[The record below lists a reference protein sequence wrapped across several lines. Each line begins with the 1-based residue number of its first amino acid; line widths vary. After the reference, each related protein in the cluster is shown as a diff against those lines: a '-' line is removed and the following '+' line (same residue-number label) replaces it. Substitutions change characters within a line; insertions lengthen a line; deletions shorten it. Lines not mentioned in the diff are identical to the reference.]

1 MVFCTALSVFKVLFQ
16 VLFSMYSSP
25 MHDNFR
31 VYVLGA
37 ARLPGF
43 HTCVGSGGERLLPE
57 WYAEN
62 GNAYLCILTLHSI
75 HVSIHIG
82 VGLLVFNNF
91 LIKIQI

>member
-1 MVFCTALSVFKVLFQ
+1 
-16 VLFSMYSSP
+16 

-62 GNAYLCILTLHSI
+62 GNACLCILTLHSI
-75 HVSIHIG
+75 HVYI
-82 VGLLVFNNF
+82 
-91 LIKIQI
+91 